1 MTDEYNRIMSE
12 AGPSEPVRVAG
23 WRDSLP
29 SPGEKILE
37 VDNEHKA
44 QRVINH
50 RLSQKMEQKAMEDWV
65 IEAQREAERKVYL
78 ENRQKLLDKGAR
90 YGSTLRKLVHKVS

>member
-65 IEAQREAERKVYL
+65 
-78 ENRQKLLDKGAR
+78 
-90 YGSTLRKLVHKVS
+90 STFY